1 MTKLSKNRSVKIAHS
16 AGFSLLELMLAIS
29 MFVVVG
35 GAAFMLFRQ
44 AVPVYTQQQNLAGVN
59 IGVQNAVAQ
68 LQQDLVNAGTGYY
81 AGANI
86 PSWPVGV
93 SVINQSDTSS
103 CVTGSPWVYSS
114 ACFDQLNIITSDPN
128 TAPQHVQTV
137 NTNASTSLLL
147 SLPATPVLTGAQ
159 LTALAGLYKSGDE
172 LLMVTASGLSMTTI
186 KLTAAGSV
194 SGSTIKL
201 NFSSTNVDGTN
212 STTNDPLGITTHAT
226 TLDNG
231 AAVFGVSFGASDWVL
246 RLQPITYQVDTTN
259 AANPVLERV
268 QSGTTNVLAQQIIGF
283 RIGAALWN
291 HTSDTDSTF
300 TDGTPYNYQACS
312 YGTNGCAGGTGTG
325 YDFTL
330 VRSIRVSVIGRTT
343 PGATGIYNYQNSFD
357 GGPYQVLGAAVV
369 VNPRNLS
376 MADN

>member
-1 MTKLSKNRSVKIAHS
+1 MTVLSKNRSMKIARS

-35 GAAFMLFRQ
+35 GAAFLLFRQ

-81 AGANI
+81 AGSNI

-93 SVINQSDTSS
+93 SIINQSDTSS

-128 TAPQHVQTV
+128 TAPQHVQTL
-137 NTNASTSLLL
+137 NTNT
-147 SLPATPVLTGAQ
+147 ATTLIIPTTLTGLA
-159 LTALAGLYKSGDE
+159 LTTLAGRYAVNDE
-172 LLMVTASGLSMTTI
+172 LLLVSGSGLSMTTI
-186 KLTAAGSV
+186 RLSQVGSV
-194 SGSTIKL
+194 VNGTSNIQLT
-201 NFSSTNVDGTN
+201 FYSTNTDGTN
-212 STTNDPLGITTHAT
+212 TVANDALGITTHAT

-231 AAVFGVSFGASDWVL
+231 SAVFGVSFGASDWLL

-283 RIGAALWN
+283 RVGASMWN

-312 YGTNGCAGGTGTG
+312 YGTNGCSGGTGTG

-330 VRSIRVSVIGRTT
+330 VRSVRVSIIGRTT

-357 GGPYQVLGAAVV
+357 GGPYQVMGAAVV

>member
-1 MTKLSKNRSVKIAHS
+1 MTVLSNSRSMKIARS

-35 GAAFMLFRQ
+35 GAAFLLFRQ

-93 SVINQSDTSS
+93 TILNQSDTSS
-103 CVTGSPWVYSS
+103 CVTGSPYVYTA
-114 ACFDQLNIITSDPN
+114 ACFDILNIITSDPN
-128 TAPQHVQTV
+128 TAPQHPQTV
-137 NTNASTSLLL
+137 NTNTSTSLLL
-147 SLPATPVLTGAQ
+147 STTGLTGAQ
-159 LTALAGLYKSGDE
+159 LTALAALYKSGDE
-172 LLMVTASGLSMTTI
+172 LLVVTASGLQMTTI

-194 SGSTIKL
+194 SSGSVRL
-201 NFSSTNVDGTN
+201 QFASTDGFGVNTA
-212 STTNDPLGITTHAT
+212 TNDPLGITTHT
-226 TLDNG
+226 TTADNG
-231 AAVFGVSFGASDWVL
+231 AAVFGINFTTTDWIL
-246 RLQPITYQVDTTN
+246 RLQPITYQVDVSN
-259 AANPVLERV
+259 PANPVLDRI

-283 RIGAALWN
+283 RVGASMWN
-291 HTSDTDSTF
+291 HTGDTDLQ
-300 TDGTPYNYQACS
+300 PYNYAACS
-312 YGTNGCAGGTGTG
+312 FGTNGCSGGAGTG

-330 VRSIRVSVIGRTT
+330 IRSVRVSVIGRTA
-343 PGATGIYNYQNSFD
+343 PGASGIYNYQNSFD

>member
-1 MTKLSKNRSVKIAHS
+1 MTVLSKNRSMSIARN

-35 GAAFMLFRQ
+35 GAAFLLFRQ
-44 AVPVYTQQQNLAGVN
+44 AVPVYSQQQNLAGVN

-137 NTNASTSLLL
+137 NTNLSTTLIL
-147 SLPATPVLTGAQ
+147 TTTLTG
-159 LTALAGLYKSGDE
+159 TALSNLANNYKLHDE
-172 LLMVTASGLSMTTI
+172 LLLVSASGLSMTTVR
-186 KLTAAGSV
+186 LSGAGSV
-194 SGSTIKL
+194 SGTNNIAL
-201 NFSSTNVDGTN
+201 TFASTNSDGTN

-231 AAVFGVSFGASDWVL
+231 AAVFGVSFGPSDWAL
-246 RLQPITYQVDTTN
+246 RLAPITYQVDTTN
-259 AANPVLERV
+259 SANPVLERV
-268 QSGTTNVLAQQIIGF
+268 QSGTINVLAQQIIGF
-283 RIGAALWN
+283 RVGASTWN
-291 HTSDTDSTF
+291 HTSDTD
-300 TDGTPYNYQACS
+300 GQPYNYQACS

-325 YDFTL
+325 YDFTI
-330 VRSIRVSVIGRTT
+330 VRSIRASIIGRTT
-343 PGATGIYNYQNSFD
+343 PGTSGIYNYQNSFD

>member
-1 MTKLSKNRSVKIAHS
+1 MTILSKNRSVKFART

-35 GAAFMLFRQ
+35 GAAFLLFRQ

-81 AGANI
+81 TGVNI

-93 SVINQSDTSS
+93 TVINNSDITS
-103 CVTGSPWVYSS
+103 CVTGSPYTYTSG
-114 ACFDQLNIITSDPN
+114 CFDTLNIITSDPN
-128 TAPQHVQTV
+128 TAPQHLAT
-137 NTNASTSLLL
+137 NTNTNTASSLTLYTPSVTTS
-147 SLPATPVLTGAQ
+147 AQ
-159 LTALAGLYKSGDE
+159 ATALAALYKANDE
-172 LLMVTASGLSMTTI
+172 LLIVSSSGLSMATI
-186 KLTAAGSV
+186 TLTAAGSA
-194 SGSTIKL
+194 SGTTVTLHYNATSSLAQVTAGTPL
-201 NFSSTNVDGTN
+201 NTVA
-212 STTNDPLGITTHAT
+212 NDPLGITTHTAYA
-226 TLDNG
+226 DNG
-231 AAVFGVSFGASDWVL
+231 AAVFSPGNYGNSDWIL
-246 RLQPITYQVDTTN
+246 RLQPITYKVDVTN
-259 AANPVLERV
+259 PANPVLERV

-283 RIGAALWN
+283 RIGASLWN
-291 HTSDTDSTF
+291 DTHDTDAQ
-300 TDGTPYNYQACS
+300 PYNYQAS
-312 YGTNGCAGGTGTG
+312 TFGTG
-325 YDFTL
+325 YDFTI

-376 MADN
+376 MADSTQ